1 MRCQG
6 LTIVR
11 VAAVGVLLTAIAGC
25 RGGESRPPS
34 PPVRGGIARTPVA
47 AADSGR
53 FAPAAAPTAGAL
65 DYLSAYVGKTPGQS
79 GLWATRPLDDR
90 LRALLG
96 TNYQR
101 FLSAIPEVPLTVEH
115 GTYAVASRTAQGV
128 AAVVMDP
135 RADSIYAIEQDGN
148 GRREYLER
156 SIKPPLPAG
165 VRALVASVP
174 LR

>member
-1 MRCQG
+1 MRRAGRNIVGVAVAG
-6 LTIVR
+6 LL
-11 VAAVGVLLTAIAGC
+11 VAAIGGC
-25 RGGESRPPS
+25 HGDRSRAPAA
-34 PPVRGGIARTPVA
+34 PVRGGIARAPA
-47 AADSGR
+47 GAADGGR
-53 FAPAAAPTAGAL
+53 YAPAEAPTAGAL

-79 GLWATRPLDDR
+79 GLWATRPLDAR

-101 FLSAIPEVPLTVEH
+101 FLSAIPEVPLTVEN
-115 GTYAVASRTAQGV
+115 GTYALAGPTAQGV

-135 RADSIYAIEQDGN
+135 RADSIYAIEQDAT

-165 VRALVASVP
+165 VRSLISSVP

>member
-1 MRCQG
+1 M
-6 LTIVR
+6 
-11 VAAVGVLLTAIAGC
+11 VAGSAGC
-25 RGGESRPPS
+25 EGRQGRSPA
-34 PPVRGGIARTPVA
+34 PPVRGGIARAPA
-47 AADSGR
+47 SSAADGGR
-53 FAPAAAPTAGAL
+53 YAPAAAPSAGAL
-65 DYLSAYVGKTPGQS
+65 DYLSAYAGRTPGQS
-79 GLWATRPLDDR
+79 GLWATRPLDSR

-101 FLSAIPEVPLTVEH
+101 VLSVIPEVPLTVEN
-115 GTYAVASRTAQGV
+115 GTYALAGRTAQGV

-135 RADSIYAIEQDGN
+135 RADSIYVIEQDAS

-165 VRALVASVP
+165 VRSLLASAP